1 MNFLLEKLNNKYV
14 RHLGVNQELIMIGYK
29 AFDENLQCRG
39 FQFEV
44 GKTYDIGRAID
55 ENIQEK

>member
-1 MNFLLEKLNNKYV
+1 MT
-14 RHLGVNQELIMIGYK
+14 GYK

-44 GKTYDIGRAID
+44 GKTYETGID
-55 ENIQEK
+55 AECEIAKESE